1 VPYLARPFHALYVEL
16 VVYTNDTYQLLTL
29 HLWSSSFV
37 LYAHLVYEYT
47 RILCVVSI
55 TTQTKMPIAYIDV
68 DDLSIPIVVHLFVI
82 VSIARTIVS

>member
-16 VVYTNDTYQLLTL
+16 VVCTNDTYRLLTL

-82 VSIARTIVS
+82 VSIARTLVS